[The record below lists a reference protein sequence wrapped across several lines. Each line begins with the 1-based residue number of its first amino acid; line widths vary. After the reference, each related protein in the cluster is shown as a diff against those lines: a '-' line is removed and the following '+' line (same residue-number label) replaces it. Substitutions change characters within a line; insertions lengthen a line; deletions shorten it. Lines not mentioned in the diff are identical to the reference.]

1 MANTNITLE
10 NLLELA
16 QAATSIGDG
25 DYIFIYKAGA
35 NGFSKIEKNVFFQ
48 GIAASANAGIDSE
61 AREKIEAMWAKVNE
75 LIGDLANL
83 AFSSSPTSALGELD
97 WDSSTPVVPSED
109 PSLTLKSGGV
119 TLKPT
124 NDFTV
129 GQHTG
134 SGVSK
139 TISVQGANLTENLT
153 IAVTGSG
160 FSVSTNSISASDAN
174 NGTTFTIT
182 FNGTTE
188 GQTTGTLIVSSS
200 EVSSGTITTKGS
212 YIQQGGGDPVDPESY
227 QVSAGTLS
235 HVQITE
241 TLPATVSSG
250 GSFTGHLVADSGYSL
265 PSSIAVS
272 GTHGTVSYDQSNGGV
287 FTISNITSNVAI
299 SATAVAPVSIEL
311 VKGKYIAYQGT
322 SPRTP
327 SNASLYTDIC
337 CMTAVLSVNFSDI
350 DETVWET
357 AYIEWVHGGIASKGN
372 ISFTKNNGT
381 TAESVQ
387 GASSE
392 KDTYSVDNMT
402 SQTLSYWKQRRTLV
416 NGLIATFK
424 YDTSTNKVASGCC
437 VVLKD
442 ANGNI
447 LKTLI
452 SANDLQDAI
461 FVTE

>member
-1 MANTNITLE
+1 MADTIITLG
-10 NLLELA
+10 NINELA
-16 QAATSIGDG
+16 QAATKIGDG
-25 DYIFIYKAGA
+25 DYIYIFKAGA
-35 NGFSKIEKNVFFQ
+35 GVFSKIEKNVFFQ

-61 AREKIEAMWAKVNE
+61 AREKIEAMWAKINE

-97 WDSSTPVVPSED
+97 WDSSAPVVPSED
-109 PSLTLKSGGV
+109 PTLTLKSGGV

-250 GSFTGHLVADSGYSL
+250 GSFTGHLVADSGYIL
-265 PSSIAVS
+265 PSSIVVS
-272 GTHGTVSYDQSNGGV
+272 GTHGTVSYDQSSGV
-287 FTISNITSNVAI
+287 FTIPNITSNVAI
-299 SATAVAPVSIEL
+299 SAEASIAL
-311 VKGKYIAYQGT
+311 VKGQYIAYQGT
-322 SPRTP
+322 SPKTP

-337 CMTAVLSVNFSDI
+337 CMTAVLSVDFSDI

-452 SANDLQDAI
+452 SANDLQGAT